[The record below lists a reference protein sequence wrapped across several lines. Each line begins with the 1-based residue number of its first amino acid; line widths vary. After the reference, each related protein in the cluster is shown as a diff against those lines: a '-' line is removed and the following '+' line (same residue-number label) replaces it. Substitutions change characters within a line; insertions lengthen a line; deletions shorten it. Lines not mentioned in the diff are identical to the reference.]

1 LVSLYTPL
9 VYHWCRLA
17 GLSSPDAEEV
27 GQDVFM
33 AVARGLVT
41 FTHDREGATF
51 RGWLRVITRR
61 AIQDHAPPPGGVGE
75 GGSSALTEVAAH
87 DPAAADDS
95 DARAVEKNIL
105 YRRAIELMESSFEP
119 KSCRAFWLLVAGRS
133 AREAAAELGMSPA
146 AVYTAKSRI
155 LARLRD
161 EFGDLL
167 GLGPVVAP
175 GAPAV

>member
-1 LVSLYTPL
+1 
-9 VYHWCRLA
+9 
-17 GLSSPDAEEV
+17 
-27 GQDVFM
+27 
-33 AVARGLVT
+33 
-41 FTHDREGATF
+41 
-51 RGWLRVITRR
+51 
-61 AIQDHAPPPGGVGE
+61 
-75 GGSSALTEVAAH
+75 LTEVAAH